1 VDQSFNKR
9 GEIVFY
15 KKYINCTRR
24 MQWQRVLGGL
34 SGAMSVGAGAYG
46 SHGMKGK
53 EEAYAKVFQTGSHYQ
68 LVHSALLVAT
78 PAICGGGG
86 SRASKVAGAFLASGI
101 VLFSGSCYAV
111 GILEDRSVGKAAPV
125 GGFALIFGW
134 ISLAVLRR

>member
-1 VDQSFNKR
+1 
-9 GEIVFY
+9 
-15 KKYINCTRR
+15 
-24 MQWQRVLGGL
+24 MQWLRVLVGL

-53 EEAYAKVFQTGSHYQ
+53 DEVYAKVFQTGSHYQ
-68 LVHSALLVAT
+68 LVHSALLAAT
-78 PAICGGGG
+78 PAICGGG
-86 SRASKVAGAFLASGI
+86 SRATKVAGAFFASGI

-134 ISLAVLRR
+134 ISLAVLRK